1 MFKCSKNKLWLENP
15 VNLLCDYKF
24 IPLEGMNYT
33 DQMNAISRLILI
45 IFITMLIIG
54 FKESFIFLFFSLLF
68 IIIIYYMQ
76 INKMK
81 ERFET
86 TSSCQ
91 QRKIIPTVQ
100 QQYHVKPKPY
110 MYKNNAT
117 FNGNFK
123 TPSDTFWCNDS
134 INIDSL
140 DSVEPPYLKKELIEN
155 NPKFTKKGII
165 NNQEYVSM
173 NQKLVGTANPKTFIA
188 PVITPPIADLQYW
201 KTNNLI
207 VPSIINSQS
216 QIDNYQ
222 SGYEIMPTNT
232 RENYLN
238 KDDEQLYYHKKK
250 EEDEKEREEEEE
262 THYNKIPFIKQDT
275 KKEQH
280 IYNSINTNCGYNPK
294 QLLVSNLPSNL
305 PSNYIQQNP
314 KMKQYNENL
323 FTTIIQPG
331 VYSRNEVNE
340 PINSNIGISFQQQ
353 FEPLTKSIDEFGNII
368 YIEHDPNS
376 FVPKP
381 KNSKINLNPT
391 EYNVY
396 DPRFTGYGTGYRG
409 YTDDLLGQP
418 KFYYNDVDAIRMP
431 NYIVR
436 SNIDNQKFADS
447 YGPIEDGNQFGN
459 NNTENIR
466 ELANQAFLDNAL
478 DFRTDL
484 QERLMRKN
492 NARSWQNKL
501 YPINTGGQRNLGGM
515 KI

>member
-15 VNLLCDYKF
+15 INLLCDYKF

-33 DQMNAISRLILI
+33 DQMNALSRLILI
-45 IFITMLIIG
+45 IFIIMLIIG
-54 FKESFIFLFFSLLF
+54 FKESFLFLFFSLLF

-81 ERFET
+81 ETFET
-86 TSSCQ
+86 TSCK
-91 QRKIIPTVQ
+91 QRKIIPNVQ

-123 TPSDTFWCNDS
+123 TPSDTFWYNNS

-140 DSVEPPYLKKELIEN
+140 ENQCSIETPYLKKELIEN
-155 NPKFTKKGII
+155 NTKFTKKGII
-165 NNQEYVSM
+165 NNKEYVSM

-238 KDDEQLYYHKKK
+238 KDDERLYYHKKK
-250 EEDEKEREEEEE
+250 EEDDEEDEEE

-280 IYNSINTNCGYNPK
+280 SDSINKNCGYNPK

-305 PSNYIQQNP
+305 PSNYIQRNP

-323 FTTIIQPG
+323 FTSIIQPG
-331 VYSRNEVNE
+331 VYSRTQVNE

-353 FEPLTKSIDEFGNII
+353 FEPLTKSIDEYGNII

-409 YTDDLLGQP
+409 YTDELLGQP
-418 KFYYNDVDAIRMP
+418 KFYYDDVDAIRMP

-436 SNIDNQKFADS
+436 SNIDNQPFADS
-447 YGPIEDGNQFGN
+447 YGPIEYGNQFGN
-459 NNTENIR
+459 DNTENIR
-466 ELANQAFLDNAL
+466 ELANNAFLENAL

-492 NARSWQNKL
+492 NANSWQQKM
-501 YPINTGGQRNLGGM
+501 YPIQTGGQRSLGGM